1 MVAGLITPAHF
12 EWNEGSMPDV
22 SLCKYRAFLSYSRAD
37 QDTAKRI
44 QRDLESFR
52 IDHELVGCHTALGIV
67 PKALRP
73 IFGRLPLSGLG
84 ALFDNRRRRKA
95 LDASAALIVLAS
107 RRAARSRRVKEEV
120 RRFKRRHPE
129 RPIIPLIIDGDPGDA
144 AQECFPLALR
154 ADAASYT
161 GMADA
166 TVAMIAV
173 DMRDKGDE
181 FGLAITKLVALLLG
195 LPMSHLARRVER
207 RRWQQVRRRAAVGAW
222 ISVAAALAG
231 AFFWHS
237 RLETRMLI
245 QIAAQVENA
254 SAVAHVLTIAPAPA
268 VKTVATTTGAENA
281 VADLYHA
288 QMLGFVTAQ
297 GLTPVPETPPT
308 PVAVTPVVALQEPSL
323 SCRSAAAVAAASG
336 FNWDREVHAE
346 PALLEASD
354 VWGLFRNGWRQEDAG
369 QLDAA
374 QAAFARVIATAKPG
388 SDDEALFWSQIGA
401 GDIQAQRG
409 NLAGALAAYQR
420 AHLIAERITNAEPG
434 TALWERHHAVS
445 YNKIGDA
452 LVDQNGLVEA
462 LEFYR
467 SGNVILDRL
476 ATADPGN
483 QAWQRDLAAS
493 CDNIGRVLMMQGE
506 FTDAVK
512 AYRDGLAIRDELIRI
527 DPGNASWQR
536 ELATSHENIGDVLAG
551 QEDWPEALASYREG
565 LAIRARF
572 AETGNLSWRREL
584 AISHINVGDVLAKQ
598 GRNGEALKFFRDAMA
613 IVDRLARTDPANAI
627 WRRDLSLTNTKIGDA
642 LAAQGNTSEAL
653 KAYRD
658 GLAIRDRSA
667 RSAPDDALWQ
677 RDLVVSCVKV
687 AETDRTQAKTM
698 LLRAAEVAHQMQSRG
713 LLAPR
718 DSWIPGEIARRI
730 AALPQ

>member
-1 MVAGLITPAHF
+1 
-12 EWNEGSMPDV
+12 
-22 SLCKYRAFLSYSRAD
+22 
-37 QDTAKRI
+37 
-44 QRDLESFR
+44 
-52 IDHELVGCHTALGIV
+52 
-67 PKALRP
+67 
-73 IFGRLPLSGLG
+73 
-84 ALFDNRRRRKA
+84 
-95 LDASAALIVLAS
+95 
-107 RRAARSRRVKEEV
+107 
-120 RRFKRRHPE
+120 
-129 RPIIPLIIDGDPGDA
+129 
-144 AQECFPLALR
+144 
-154 ADAASYT
+154 
-161 GMADA
+161 MADA

-173 DMRDKGDE
+173 DLREKGDE
-181 FGLAITKLVALLLG
+181 FELAITKLVALLLG
-195 LPMSHLARRVER
+195 LPITHVVRRLQR

-222 ISVAAALAG
+222 ISVAAAIAG
-231 AFFWHS
+231 AFFWQS
-237 RLETRMLI
+237 RLEKRMLT

-254 SAVAHVLTIAPAPA
+254 NAVAHVLTIAPAPA

-281 VADLYHA
+281 AADLYHA
-288 QMLGFVTAQ
+288 QTLAFVTEQ
-297 GLTPVPETPPT
+297 GSTPVTEVPPT
-308 PVAVTPVVALQEPSL
+308 PVAVTPVVAVQEPSL
-323 SCRSAAAVAAASG
+323 TCRSAAAAAAASG

-420 AHLIAERITNAEPG
+420 AHLIAERMTKAEPG
-434 TALWERHHAVS
+434 TALWERQHAVS

-551 QEDWPEALASYREG
+551 QEDWSEALASYREG

-572 AETGNLSWRREL
+572 AETGNPSWRREL

-598 GRNGEALKFFRDAMA
+598 GRHAEALKFFRDAMA
-613 IVDRLARTDPANAI
+613 IVDRLAKSDPANAI

-687 AETDRTQAKTM
+687 AETDRTQAKAM

>member
-1 MVAGLITPAHF
+1 MVAGLITPVHF
-12 EWNEGSMPDV
+12 EWKEGSMPDV

-37 QDTAKRI
+37 RDTAKRI
-44 QRDLESFR
+44 QRHLEAFR
-52 IDHELVGCHTALGIV
+52 IDPELVGCFTALGTV
-67 PKALRP
+67 PKTLRP
-73 IFGRLPLSGLG
+73 IFGRIPLPGLG
-84 ALFDNRRRRKA
+84 ALFGNRRRRKA

-107 RRAARSRRVKEEV
+107 RRAARSRRVNEEV
-120 RRFKRRHPE
+120 RRFKARHPD
-129 RPIIPLIIDGDPGDA
+129 RPVIPLIVDGDPGDA
-144 AQECFPLALR
+144 GQECFPPALR
-154 ADAASYT
+154 AEAASYT
-161 GMADA
+161 GVADA

-173 DMRDKGDE
+173 DMRENGDGFE
-181 FGLAITKLVALLLG
+181 LAITKLVALLLG
-195 LPMSHLARRVER
+195 LPVSHLVRRLQR

-222 ISVAAALAG
+222 ISVAAAIAG

-237 RLETRMLI
+237 RLEKRMLT
-245 QIAAQVENA
+245 QVAAQVESA
-254 SAVAHVLTIAPAPA
+254 SAAARVLAIAPAPV
-268 VKTVATTTGAENA
+268 VKSVATTTGADNA
-281 VADLYHA
+281 AADLYHA
-288 QMLGFVTAQ
+288 QTLEIVADRGSPQVM
-297 GLTPVPETPPT
+297 ETPPT
-308 PVAVTPVVALQEPSL
+308 PVVMASAMAVQEPSL
-323 SCRSAAAVAAASG
+323 SCRSVAAVAAVSG

-346 PALLEASD
+346 PALLEVSD
-354 VWGLFRNGWRQEDAG
+354 LWGLFRNGWRQEDAG
-369 QLDAA
+369 QLEAA

-420 AHLIAERITNAEPG
+420 AHLIAERMTKAEPG
-434 TALWERHHAVS
+434 TALWERQLAVS

-452 LVDQNGLVEA
+452 LVDQNGLMEA

-467 SGNVILDRL
+467 SGNIILDRL

-493 CDNIGRVLMMQGE
+493 CDNIGRVMMMQGE
-506 FTDAVK
+506 FADAVK
-512 AYRDGLAIRDELIRI
+512 AYRDGLVIRDELIRI

-536 ELATSHENIGDVLAG
+536 ELATSYENIGDVLAG
-551 QEDWPEALASYREG
+551 QEEWSEALTSYREG
-565 LAIRARF
+565 LGIRARF
-572 AETGNLSWRREL
+572 AETANPSWRREL

-598 GRNGEALKFFRDAMA
+598 GRHAEALKFFRDAMA

-627 WRRDLSLTNTKIGDA
+627 WRRDLSLTNTKIGDV
-642 LAAQGNTSEAL
+642 LASQGNTSEAL

-687 AETDRTQAKTM
+687 AETDRSQAKVM

>member
-1 MVAGLITPAHF
+1 
-12 EWNEGSMPDV
+12 MPDV
-22 SLCKYRAFLSYSRAD
+22 SLCKYRAFLCYSCAD
-37 QDTAKRI
+37 QVTAKRI

-52 IDHELVGCHTALGIV
+52 IDQELVGCHTALGIV

-73 IFGRLPLSGLG
+73 IFGRLPLFGFG

-95 LDASAALIVLAS
+95 LDASAALVVLAS
-107 RRAARSRRVKEEV
+107 RRAARSRRVNEEV

-144 AQECFPLALR
+144 DEECFPPALR
-154 ADAASYT
+154 AEAASYA
-161 GMADA
+161 GVADA

-173 DMRDKGDE
+173 DMREKGGDE
-181 FGLAITKLVALLLG
+181 FELAITKLVALLLG
-195 LPMSHLARRVER
+195 LPMSHLVRRAER

-222 ISVAAALAG
+222 ISVAAEFAG
-231 AFFWHS
+231 ALFWHS
-237 RLETRMLI
+237 RLEKRMLI

-254 SAVAHVLTIAPAPA
+254 SPVTHILTIAPAPA

-281 VADLYHA
+281 TADLYHA
-288 QMLGFVTAQ
+288 QTFGFVTDQ
-297 GLTPVPETPPT
+297 GSTRATETPPT
-308 PVAVTPVVALQEPSL
+308 PVAVTPVVAVQEPGL

-369 QLDAA
+369 QLEAA

-420 AHLIAERITNAEPG
+420 AHLIAERMSKAEPG
-434 TALWERHHAVS
+434 TALWERQLAVS

-467 SGNVILDRL
+467 SGNIILDRL

-512 AYRDGLAIRDELIRI
+512 AYRDGLVIRDELIRI

-536 ELATSHENIGDVLAG
+536 ELATSYENIGDVLAG
-551 QEDWPEALASYREG
+551 QEEWSEALTSYREG
-565 LAIRARF
+565 LGIRARF
-572 AETGNLSWRREL
+572 AETANPSWRREL
-584 AISHINVGDVLAKQ
+584 AISQINVGDVLAKQ
-598 GRNGEALKFFRDAMA
+598 GRHAEALKFFRDAMV

-627 WRRDLSLTNTKIGDA
+627 WRRDLSLTNTKIGDV
-642 LAAQGNTSEAL
+642 LAAQRNTSEAL

-667 RSAPDDALWQ
+667 RSAPDDALLQ

-687 AETDRTQAKTM
+687 AETDRTQAKAM